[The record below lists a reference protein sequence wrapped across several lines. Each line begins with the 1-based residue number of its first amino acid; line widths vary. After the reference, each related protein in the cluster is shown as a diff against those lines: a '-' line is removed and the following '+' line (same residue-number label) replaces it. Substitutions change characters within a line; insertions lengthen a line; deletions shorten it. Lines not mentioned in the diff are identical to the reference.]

1 MPLTKWLEI
10 DCDMKEEIIKSTDEE
25 LVVLSKKGD
34 KEATEALLLRY
45 AELVR
50 GCARRFFLNDG
61 ETEDLIQE
69 GMIGLYV
76 AIGDYEKKENN
87 RSFKNF
93 AYLCVTRRIID
104 AVKNS
109 ARKKKTPLNYASEL
123 KETYA
128 FDGLTAEDMLIL
140 DDDRRELKQLMS
152 RTLSDFEFKIATMYV
167 DGMSCSEMCEATGKS
182 VKSVENALQRSKR
195 KLQALKK

>member
-1 MPLTKWLEI
+1 MMENDTVK
-10 DCDMKEEIIKSTDEE
+10 KTDEE
-25 LVVLSKKGD
+25 LVLLAQKGD
-34 KEATEALLLRY
+34 KVATETLLWRH

-50 GCARRFFLNDG
+50 GCARRFFLVGG

-69 GMIGLYV
+69 GMIGLYS
-76 AIGDYEKKENN
+76 AIGDYKNKENG

-93 AYLCVTRRIID
+93 AYLCVSRRIID
-104 AVKNS
+104 AVKNA
-109 ARKKKTPLNYASEL
+109 ARKKNVPLNYSVSDL

-152 RTLSDFEFKIATMYV
+152 RTLSDFEFKITTMYV
-167 DGMSCSEMCEATGKS
+167 DGMSCLEICEATGKS
-182 VKSVENALQRSKR
+182 EKSVDNALQRSKR
-195 KLQALKK
+195 KLQAVLTKGAITSSD